1 MKIRWFL
8 AAMLLVSSVGVLSI
22 SGCSDDD
29 TPVDPNAGLHQ
40 INIRLRAGDEFTYDR
55 WPLDINNQR
64 VELLKHDYEITHK
77 AGVGISGPYT
87 DWFYRIGR
95 DMVTQQRDTLFIRT
109 ETITRDN
116 GSNYTQ
122 DVMARGFSY
131 AILTDF
137 IETVQMLGDVGHPTI
152 PSPKWEKI
160 AMYYDGSGNP
170 RPVGYEWFL
179 TSENGEQMNF
189 NYGATTIPVNAIIKA
204 KYSAREEV
212 ISANNKE
219 ILTWKTTVTATFDI
233 MNSLTMTVV
242 LHIWFSDN
250 PDAQIKIVQES
261 STVDIPFIGTLE
273 ALGEEQ
279 LVKSWIDF

>member
-8 AAMLLVSSVGVLSI
+8 AAMLLVSSIGVLSL
-22 SGCSDDD
+22 SGCSDED
-29 TPVDPNAGLHQ
+29 TPVDPNEGLHQ

-55 WPLDINNQR
+55 WPLDMNNDK
-64 VELLKHDYEITHK
+64 VESLKHDYEINHK
-77 AGVGISGPYT
+77 AGVGLLGAYT

-95 DMVTQQRDTLFIRT
+95 DMITQKRDTLFIRT

-122 DVMARGFSY
+122 DVMAFGFSH

-137 IETVQMLGDVGHPTI
+137 IETVQMLGDVGHPAI
-152 PSPKWEKI
+152 PSQKWEEI

-179 TSENGEQMNF
+179 TSENGEQLNF
-189 NYGATTIPVNAIIKA
+189 NIGGTPVSVNAIIKA

-212 ISANNKE
+212 INANNKE
-219 ILTWKTTVTATFDI
+219 ILTWKTTVTASFDI
-233 MNSLTMTVV
+233 MNSLTMKVV

-250 PDAQIKIVQES
+250 PDAQIQVFQES
-261 STVDIPFIGTLE
+261 SSVDIPFIGTLE
-273 ALGEEQ
+273 APGEIQ